1 MLNEPLKLS
10 KKRRKI
16 MDSIILLYVTRDDAD
31 SGRAQGTGLISHS
44 RLLLMFLGLLLL
56 LLLLLAAVEARRVL
70 V

>member
-16 MDSIILLYVTRDDAD
+16 MDSISLYVTRDNAD
-31 SGRAQGTGLISHS
+31 GGRAQGTGPISHS

-56 LLLLLAAVEARRVL
+56 LLAAVEARRVL

>member
-1 MLNEPLKLS
+1 MLNEPLKLL

-16 MDSIILLYVTRDDAD
+16 MDFIILYVTRDDAD
-31 SGRAQGTGLISHS
+31 GGRAQGTGPISHS

-56 LLLLLAAVEARRVL
+56 LLAAVEARRVL

>member
-16 MDSIILLYVTRDDAD
+16 MDSLSLYVTRDDAD
-31 SGRAQGTGLISHS
+31 GGSARGTGPISHS

-56 LLLLLAAVEARRVL
+56 LLTAVEARRVL

>member
-16 MDSIILLYVTRDDAD
+16 MDSLSLYVTRDDAD
-31 SGRAQGTGLISHS
+31 GGSAQGTGPISHS

-56 LLLLLAAVEARRVL
+56 LLTAVEARRVL

>member
-16 MDSIILLYVTRDDAD
+16 MDFIILYVTRDDAD
-31 SGRAQGTGLISHS
+31 GGRAQGTGPISHS

-56 LLLLLAAVEARRVL
+56 LLAAVEARRVL

>member
-16 MDSIILLYVTRDDAD
+16 MDSIHLYVTRDDAD
-31 SGRAQGTGLISHS
+31 GGSARGTGPISHS

-56 LLLLLAAVEARRVL
+56 LLAAVEARRVL

>member
-16 MDSIILLYVTRDDAD
+16 MDSINSLYVTRDDAD
-31 SGRAQGTGLISHS
+31 GGRAQGTGPISHS

-56 LLLLLAAVEARRVL
+56 LLAAVEARRVL